1 MKRATIREL
10 RNNYSKVLYWVS
22 LGEEV
27 EVTRRGT
34 VIAKVVPAGPAT
46 PITVDWKKSAALNRS
61 PWSKRLSAAESA
73 AILSE
78 SQGD

>member
-1 MKRATIREL
+1 MKRATVREL

-27 EVTRRGT
+27 EVTRRGM
-34 VIAKVVPAGPAT
+34 VVAKVVPPGPAT

-61 PWSKRLSAAESA
+61 PWSKTLSAAESA

-78 SQGD
+78 SQGN